1 MRPLFRPPAAGAGRP
16 PCPPPAGRPA
26 GRPAAT
32 LIQGA
37 AAQYRVAERAPATFT
52 FQAADGTTYE
62 IPVRTAAEAGQIFRI
77 AQDVMGRF
85 PDDDGGPD
93 GYATVQGSAA
103 AGAAA
108 AGAACGEE
116 CGSRAAQ
123 GDIGLAIDIMVAEG
137 VPRENIVREPW
148 ITLSPRRLGWRDAM
162 GRSPARLCV
171 RGVSR
176 YVDQGPHGTL
186 ILDEAAANVVP
197 GCVLVHPSVAFH
209 CPLRQCTRPHILDLD
224 GPWYST
230 LDGVGAAVARSKAYI
245 AAALP
250 AIAISMAEHPMGTWT
265 GALQKAIR
273 RHLRNPR
280 PPRPGAKP
288 PR

>member
-1 MRPLFRPPAAGAGRP
+1 MSRRRP
-16 PCPPPAGRPA
+16 
-26 GRPAAT
+26 PAAT
-32 LIQGA
+32 LIHGA
-37 AAQYRVAERAPATFT
+37 PPPYLVEDRAPATFT

-62 IPVRTAAEAGQIFRI
+62 IPVRTAAEAGQIVRI

-93 GYATVQGSAA
+93 GYASVQRSAA
-103 AGAAA
+103 G
-108 AGAACGEE
+108 GTDAACCEE
-116 CGSRAAQ
+116 CGGRAAP

-162 GRSPARLCV
+162 GRTPARLCV
-171 RGVSR
+171 REVSR

-186 ILDEAAANVVP
+186 ILDEAAANAIP

-245 AAALP
+245 AAGLP

-273 RHLRNPR
+273 RHLRSPR
-280 PPRPGAKP
+280 PPRPHAKP